1 MSGMDWTQVVVAF
14 LALAGVVTTAFL
26 AAGNRRT
33 TGKANGEG
41 TVVQMAER
49 TLIEVGKI
57 HGRLD
62 RQDDVLDTVDLRLTR
77 LEKVHG
83 IEDA

>member
-1 MSGMDWTQVVVAF
+1 MNVVDWTQIIVAF
-14 LALAGVVTTAFL
+14 LALAGVCTTAVL
-26 AAGNRRT
+26 ARQTKRS

-49 TLIEVGKI
+49 TLIEVGRI

-62 RQDDVLDTVDLRLTR
+62 SQDRVLSTVDLRLTR

-83 IEDA
+83 LEDA